1 MKGTK
6 RFLNSK
12 IAILLIVCLFVV
24 AGAVGLTVSKYVSAN
39 QSSTYVARVAKWD
52 VSVGKALTSVDVF
65 EHADAN
71 VDYDGNGTEKII
83 APGTTGLFTYELTNN
98 SEVAATYA
106 VQYDVDEAGVYLQ
119 WSTDGTNWTN
129 DLTSISKTAIAMGE
143 TVSKQIYWKWAFEAE
158 ATPIAEGQSD
168 ENDTMLG
175 VAGTAT
181 PSVTIDV
188 TFEQAD

>member
-65 EHADAN
+65 EHTDAN

-98 SEVAATYA
+98 AEVAATYA